1 MNTIKEYKLGLR
13 AGLFGQLMK
22 RVWLV
27 DKGTRFEKEYI
38 PAQDEVIS
46 AYADEIE
53 RVQEKGTKAWEKGR
67 RI

>member
-22 RVWLV
+22 RVWLA

-53 RVQEKGTKAWEKGR
+53 RVQEKGTKSWEKGQ